1 MTNLIKFILV
11 VLALQSF
18 YANSIGIVVVANT
31 DNTDLNIGK
40 RQVRDIFMR
49 SSSEFTLKP
58 VVLKPN
64 SEARLIF
71 NTKVVG
77 LTESRIQ
84 SYWAQMQFG
93 GRKKPPIEIES
104 PDTMLEYVKNNKN
117 TVTYLP
123 AHIKIPEGLT
133 VIYRVD

>member
-1 MTNLIKFILV
+1 MKNQFILLIV

-18 YANSIGIVVVANT
+18 QAKSVGIVVVANT
-31 DNTDLNIGK
+31 DDTDLNIGK

-49 SSSEFTLKP
+49 SSSEFALNP

-93 GRKKPPIEIES
+93 GRKKPPIEIAS
-104 PDTMLEYVKNNKN
+104 PYAMLEYVKNNKN

-123 AHIKIPEGLT
+123 ATIEIPQNLT

>member
-1 MTNLIKFILV
+1 MKSLIKFILV
-11 VLALQSF
+11 ILALQSF
-18 YANSIGIVVVANT
+18 YASSIGIVVVANT

-58 VVLKPN
+58 LVLKPN

-93 GRKKPPIEIES
+93 GRKKPPTEIES
-104 PDTMLEYVKNNKN
+104 PYAMLEYFKNNKD

-123 AHIKIPEGLT
+123 AHIKIPQGLT